1 MFPQGPLL
9 GGSETYQSLEIGR
22 LHKGGTPSVSWNDG
36 YNSGNTLDIPDS
48 TTNPDIFIDYVKQPF
63 SFIEISTTFL
73 LPVKV
78 IIQNCP
84 PTLWLVQNSGL
95 IPIIIS
101 PQINSKQTYPDASY
115 DPTNDYTVSPQSH
128 LFMTINPGIPPLEN
142 SVPNPSSL
150 TMT

>member
-63 SFIEISTTFL
+63 SFIEIKEDFICLVPTNKPEDYSFSSETMLALWLSTLVNIQYYFS
-73 LPVKV
+73 VKRE
-78 IIQNCP
+78 
-84 PTLWLVQNSGL
+84 PTLSNNLQ
-95 IPIIIS
+95 
-101 PQINSKQTYPDASY
+101 KF
-115 DPTNDYTVSPQSH
+115 H
-128 LFMTINPGIPPLEN
+128 
-142 SVPNPSSL
+142 SL
-150 TMT
+150 TIQLFYRIF